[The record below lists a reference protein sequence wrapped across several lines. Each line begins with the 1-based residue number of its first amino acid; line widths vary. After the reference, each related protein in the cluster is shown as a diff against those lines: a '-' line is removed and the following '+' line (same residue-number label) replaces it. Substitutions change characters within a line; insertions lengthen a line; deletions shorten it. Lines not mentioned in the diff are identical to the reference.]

1 MSFFNSQL
9 PFSQG
14 KNYGYNIGGDISDV
28 SIDPRT
34 TNPDMAKLEAQSSH
48 NKPIYKFPN
57 DLGNNEFGNG
67 HYISFQVMK
76 AVGIKL
82 HHSSESQNLDTQSAD
97 IAKNI
102 REQTTEHS
110 TGGDTL
116 GPGYQY
122 DDLSRGPVQDA
133 GAYYIDRSKAV
144 ADRAGGIIKNLGG
157 SIENYS
163 KANVGRTTVRYPATE
178 PQESVYLYIPGRL
191 DTSYNT
197 SYEGESLAGI
207 KSIGDIWTAYQGFV
221 HGDLSRQQAAA
232 SGELARISI
241 MNQGLKSL
249 DAIPNIVGINTNF
262 ESAAQAILREVPN
275 PHMEM
280 LFKGVGF
287 RKFSFQ
293 FMFYPRNQDEAIMA
307 YNIIKVFK
315 LNSMPSLSPG
325 GRFYEYP
332 NEFKIRV
339 FSSEG
344 QENRYVHQ
352 FLPCACENVQVS
364 YGEEGA
370 FTTFE
375 RIPQLEGNAP
385 TKITLQ
391 LEFTELSLLDRN
403 KIMEGGY

>member
-144 ADRAGGIIKNLGG
+144 ADRAGGIIKNLG
-157 SIENYS
+157 
-163 KANVGRTTVRYPATE
+163 
-178 PQESVYLYIPGRL
+178 
-191 DTSYNT
+191 
-197 SYEGESLAGI
+197 
-207 KSIGDIWTAYQGFV
+207 
-221 HGDLSRQQAAA
+221 
-232 SGELARISI
+232 
-241 MNQGLKSL
+241 
-249 DAIPNIVGINTNF
+249 
-262 ESAAQAILREVPN
+262 
-275 PHMEM
+275 
-280 LFKGVGF
+280 
-287 RKFSFQ
+287 
-293 FMFYPRNQDEAIMA
+293 
-307 YNIIKVFK
+307 
-315 LNSMPSLSPG
+315 
-325 GRFYEYP
+325 
-332 NEFKIRV
+332 
-339 FSSEG
+339 
-344 QENRYVHQ
+344 
-352 FLPCACENVQVS
+352 LP
-364 YGEEGA
+364 
-370 FTTFE
+370 
-375 RIPQLEGNAP
+375 
-385 TKITLQ
+385 
-391 LEFTELSLLDRN
+391 
-403 KIMEGGY
+403 